1 MVQGCWSV
9 VPVCATSY
17 SWKTGP
23 HWGTMESP
31 QTAAGTREP
40 ATPMVAV
47 QAENGSTNLAGMRSP
62 GIGPD
67 GRLVQMSAKIPLRGC
82 EPLGFRRWV
91 ANFKD
96 CASKAKLNGLLQSRA
111 VPTREAV
118 VLSFP
123 DQSEEQQQALYED
136 ALRVYQIENTALFY
150 MIAPSVDLRGDWEL
164 NDLTTV
170 EESYQEGDLRDG
182 LGFLTWVESFND
194 TTTEAGQIK
203 ALANFTKFKY
213 PIDTTVLQLRKGL
226 LDSLAVWGTITG
238 NDKADRV
245 KLDSFYKA
253 TRDKFAGQ
261 GRPQFGP
268 REGGGNVWGTI
279 K

>member
-47 QAENGSTNLAGMRSP
+47 QAENGSTNLAGKRSP

-96 CASKAKLNGLLQSRA
+96 CASKAKLNGLLQNRA

-123 DQSEEQQQALYED
+123 SQSDEQQQALYED
-136 ALRVYQIENTALFY
+136 ALATARVPNPQ
-150 MIAPSVDLRGDWEL
+150 MRGG
-164 NDLTTV
+164 T
-170 EESYQEGDLRDG
+170 R
-182 LGFLTWVESFND
+182 
-194 TTTEAGQIK
+194 GQC
-203 ALANFTKFKY
+203 
-213 PIDTTVLQLRKGL
+213 
-226 LDSLAVWGTITG
+226 
-238 NDKADRV
+238 
-245 KLDSFYKA
+245 
-253 TRDKFAGQ
+253 
-261 GRPQFGP
+261 
-268 REGGGNVWGTI
+268 
-279 K
+279 

>member
-1 MVQGCWSV
+1 MAQGCWSV

-23 HWGTMESP
+23 HWGSMESP
-31 QTAAGTREP
+31 QTAAGTRGP

-62 GIGPD
+62 RIGPD

-123 DQSEEQQQALYED
+123 NQSEEQQQALYED
-136 ALRVYQIENTALFY
+136 ALRVYQTENTALFY
-150 MIAPSVDLRGDWEL
+150 MIAHRAAVAKGTARLAGC
-164 NDLTTV
+164 
-170 EESYQEGDLRDG
+170 
-182 LGFLTWVESFND
+182 LGHHH
-194 TTTEAGQIK
+194 GQRQI
-203 ALANFTKFKY
+203 
-213 PIDTTVLQLRKGL
+213 
-226 LDSLAVWGTITG
+226 
-238 NDKADRV
+238 
-245 KLDSFYKA
+245 
-253 TRDKFAGQ
+253 
-261 GRPQFGP
+261 
-268 REGGGNVWGTI
+268 
-279 K
+279 

>member
-1 MVQGCWSV
+1 M
-9 VPVCATSY
+9 
-17 SWKTGP
+17 
-23 HWGTMESP
+23 
-31 QTAAGTREP
+31 
-40 ATPMVAV
+40 
-47 QAENGSTNLAGMRSP
+47 
-62 GIGPD
+62 
-67 GRLVQMSAKIPLRGC
+67 
-82 EPLGFRRWV
+82 
-91 ANFKD
+91 
-96 CASKAKLNGLLQSRA
+96 
-111 VPTREAV
+111 
-118 VLSFP
+118 LSFP
-123 DQSEEQQQALYED
+123 NQSEEQQQALYED

-238 NDKADRV
+238 NDKSDRV

-253 TRDKFAGQ
+253 TRDKFAKQPDSHGAVDQ
-261 GRPQFGP
+261 A
-268 REGGGNVWGTI
+268 
-279 K
+279 